1 MFPILWFLI
10 ALIIGTTLLFIITT
24 IIANKKLI
32 HDIKPLWSL
41 RKPLE
46 SFVRPNHRYSYQFDT
61 YKHQFDE
68 TNLIDD
74 KTYADLNLKALFDS
88 MNFNFTAIVEMRL
101 YSTIRKRFTLH
112 SQSLIQQLKNADLFR
127 LRIPPHLAKAGKAIY
142 RPFPDHLPTVNRNHL
157 YMLATHYR

>member
-1 MFPILWFLI
+1 MYPIFWFLI

-24 IIANKKLI
+24 IIANKKLK

-41 RKPLE
+41 RKTLE

-74 KTYADLNLKALFDS
+74 KTYADLNLNALFDN
-88 MNFNFTAIVEMRL
+88 MNFNFSAIGEMRL
-101 YSTIRKRFTLH
+101 Y
-112 SQSLIQQLKNADLFR
+112 A
-127 LRIPPHLAKAGKAIY
+127 
-142 RPFPDHLPTVNRNHL
+142 
-157 YMLATHYR
+157 

>member
-1 MFPILWFLI
+1 MYPIFWLLI

-24 IIANKKLI
+24 IIANKKLK

-74 KTYADLNLKALFDS
+74 KTYADLNLNALFDN
-88 MNFNFTAIVEMRL
+88 MIFNFSAIGEMRL
-101 YSTIRKRFTLH
+101 YATLKKM
-112 SQSLIQQLKNADLFR
+112 IFFVLK
-127 LRIPPHLAKAGKAIY
+127 Y
-142 RPFPDHLPTVNRNHL
+142 QPTL
-157 YMLATHYR
+157 LK